1 MSILRIPTARV
12 FEPLL
17 AAARYKGLY
26 GGRGSGKSHFFGELM
41 VETCQA
47 EQRTLAQS
55 SKRLIESKIAALGL
69 SHRFKVYSDKIETP
83 GDGIII
89 FRGMQAPRAIRACA
103 PSYCQHCPSGNRPY
117 SRAGRRQSRPKGK
130 KPIMTAR
137 PQLPDRAPRTKGA
150 PTALD
155 GLLVV
160 DFTRVVAGPACTQ
173 TLADFGAEVI
183 KIENPDGGDDTRS
196 YEHADLAGES
206 AAYISLNRNKRGIV
220 LDFTKPEACE
230 VARELIAR
238 ADVVVENFSAGV
250 MKKYGLDYASVAA
263 SNPRLVYC
271 SISAYGRQGPFASRP
286 GFDPITQAESGFMSL
301 NGFPDGPPVRTG
313 PPAIDM
319 VTGMTACNAIMMAL
333 FARDRIGRGQQVEVA
348 LFDVALGM
356 TGFYGMA
363 YLMTGTNFSRQGNS
377 PNGSPSVGVYQ
388 ASDAP
393 FYIACANDRL
403 YRRLVIEV
411 LGRPDLASGEFAN
424 RRLRTANK
432 EKLRAILTGIF
443 VQDIRENW
451 VTRMKAANI
460 PVGFLRTLEEAFN
473 SPEVRQRH
481 RLSQI
486 PHPAA
491 GSVPNIES
499 PIHLGLTPAIDPVA
513 APLLGVHTREVLCK
527 TLGYD
532 DARIAALS
540 EAGVF
545 GMVATVAAN

>member
-1 MSILRIPTARV
+1 MS
-12 FEPLL
+12 
-17 AAARYKGLY
+17 
-26 GGRGSGKSHFFGELM
+26 
-41 VETCQA
+41 
-47 EQRTLAQS
+47 
-55 SKRLIESKIAALGL
+55 
-69 SHRFKVYSDKIETP
+69 
-83 GDGIII
+83 
-89 FRGMQAPRAIRACA
+89 
-103 PSYCQHCPSGNRPY
+103 
-117 SRAGRRQSRPKGK
+117 
-130 KPIMTAR
+130 AR

-206 AAYISLNRNKRGIV
+206 AAFVGLNRNKRGIA
-220 LDFTKPEACE
+220 LDLTKPAARE

-238 ADVVVENFSAGV
+238 ADVVVENFSSGV
-250 MKKYGLDYASVAA
+250 MKKYGLDYASVAP
-263 SNPRLVYC
+263 SNPRLVFC

-313 PPAIDM
+313 PPAVDM
-319 VTGMTACNAIMMAL
+319 LTGMSACNAILLAL
-333 FARDRIGRGQQVEVA
+333 FARDRLGRGQHVEVA
-348 LFDVALGM
+348 LFDIAVAM
-356 TGFYGMA
+356 TQFYGMA
-363 YLMTGTNFSRQGNS
+363 YLMTGVNPSRQGNS
-377 PNGSPSVGVYQ
+377 PNGSPSVGVYEG
-388 ASDAP
+388 SDAP

-403 YRRLVIEV
+403 YRRLVVEV
-411 LGRPDLASGEFAN
+411 LGRPDLASGEFAD
-424 RRLRTANK
+424 RRSRTVNK

-443 VQDIRENW
+443 VQDLRENW
-451 VTRMKAANI
+451 VAKMKSANI
-460 PVGFLRTLEEAFN
+460 PVGFLRTVEEAFN
-473 SPEVRQRH
+473 SPEVRERH

-491 GSVPNIES
+491 GTVPNIES
-499 PIHLGLTPAIDPVA
+499 PIHLGLTPVVDPVA
-513 APLLGVHTREVLCK
+513 APLLGEHTKEVLRK

-540 EAGVF
+540 DAGVF
-545 GMVATVAAN
+545 GMVATLKSADIVRR